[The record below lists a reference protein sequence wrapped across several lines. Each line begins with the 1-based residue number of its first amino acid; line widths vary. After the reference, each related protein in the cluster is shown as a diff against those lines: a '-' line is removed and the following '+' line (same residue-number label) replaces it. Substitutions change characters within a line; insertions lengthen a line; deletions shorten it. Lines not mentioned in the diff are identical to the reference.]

1 MAYNYD
7 ARSTWASRTIK
18 KTQNFQLP
26 VMDRVPSGLHA
37 YPALKHSHV
46 RFSNAANTGEK
57 HTNLEVSRTVPRVD
71 VVRHDFTLEESVLER
86 IKKMEDQDQKIA
98 ENRRKLINSKKL
110 QEEQVEK
117 VKQLNLERKRREE
130 EQKRLSEQKAEEE
143 DKTKKIT
150 EYANIT
156 GEVDRD
162 KIRTALEKHNWNL
175 ESAVS
180 LYFSNS
186 DEQAPGEREGEPGM
200 ETVKINIYVDNVKY
214 VWTFKPTETLW
225 DLYTMIARMGK
236 NESFH
241 FVDSNQKKYREHM
254 FENSFASAGWV
265 PEVTLT
271 VCKDDPKP
279 RC

>member
-7 ARSTWASRTIK
+7 ARSTWASQTIK
-18 KTQNFQLP
+18 KTQHFQPP
-26 VMDRVPSGLHA
+26 VMERVPSGLHA

-46 RFSNAANTGEK
+46 RFNSTANPGEK

-71 VVRHDFTLEESVLER
+71 VVRHNFALEKSVLER
-86 IKKMEDQDQKIA
+86 IKKMEEQDQKIA

-110 QEEQVEK
+110 QEEQAEK
-117 VKQLNLERKRREE
+117 VKQLDMERKRREE
-130 EQKRLSEQKAEEE
+130 EAKLKAEEDE
-143 DKTKKIT
+143 KTKKIT
-150 EYANIT
+150 EYASIT
-156 GEVDRD
+156 GELDRH
-162 KIRTALEKHNWNL
+162 KIRTELEKHNWDL
-175 ESAVS
+175 ETAIS
-180 LYFSNS
+180 LYFSKS
-186 DEQAPGEREGEPGM
+186 DEQVPGEREGEPDM
-200 ETVKINIYVDNVKY
+200 ETVKITIYVDNVKH

-254 FENSFASAGWV
+254 FENSFANAGWV